1 MQLRPLTP
9 PRALGVYHS
18 HMGTHLRPNRGRR
31 SSMDIGN
38 RYPQVP
44 DTDGGEEPDVD
55 GVRIF
60 LGLVK
65 TRIGSL
71 GTNCLLLSPRGSS
84 TE

>member
-1 MQLRPLTP
+1 
-9 PRALGVYHS
+9 
-18 HMGTHLRPNRGRR
+18 
-31 SSMDIGN
+31 MDIGN